1 MCKSLN
7 LALAVVT
14 LALAA
19 NAALAQGRDRVQLG
33 QLTCGISG
41 GIGLI
46 VGSQRALNCTFT
58 PAAGGPVE
66 IYEGTLTKIG
76 VNIGVTT
83 GGELTWTVFAPTSR
97 PAGALAGDYAG
108 ASAEA
113 TVGAGV
119 GANVLIGGSDRS
131 VALQPLSLQGQL
143 GLNLAAGVAGINL
156 RWVR

>member
-19 NAALAQGRDRVQLG
+19 DAALAQGRDRVQLG

-58 PAAGGPVE
+58 PAAGG
-66 IYEGTLTKIG
+66 
-76 VNIGVTT
+76 T
-83 GGELTWTVFAPTSR
+83 GR
-97 PAGALAGDYAG
+97 
-108 ASAEA
+108 
-113 TVGAGV
+113 
-119 GANVLIGGSDRS
+119 
-131 VALQPLSLQGQL
+131 
-143 GLNLAAGVAGINL
+143 NL
-156 RWVR
+156 